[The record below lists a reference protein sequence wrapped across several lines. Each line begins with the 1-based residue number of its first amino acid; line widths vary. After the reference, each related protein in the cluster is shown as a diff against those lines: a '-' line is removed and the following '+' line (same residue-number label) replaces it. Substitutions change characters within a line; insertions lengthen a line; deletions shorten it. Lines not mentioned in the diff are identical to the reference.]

1 MTRQEFSALTTEDLC
16 DQLRR
21 TYSGWESVWIS
32 VELVRRYLCGPPDY
46 PGDPRSNCAV
56 DRFQG
61 VVGEVDG
68 VTTEGYENKI
78 WLPSDVELPECPGD
92 IDVIIRNLVY
102 YANEDGITGHFD
114 IDYTSRLLVFTIDID
129 MTGEVFLYRRHRKDG

>member
-1 MTRQEFSALTTEDLC
+1 MTRQEFSKLTDDELC
-16 DQLRR
+16 HRLRE
-21 TYSGWESVWIS
+21 TYSEWEAKWIAI
-32 VELVRRYLCGPPDY
+32 ELVRRRLCGPPDY

-78 WLPSDVELPECPGD
+78 WLPADIELPDCPGD
-92 IDVIIRNLVY
+92 IDVIIRNLTY
-102 YANEDGITGHFD
+102 YANEDGIVGHFD
-114 IDYTSRLLVFTIDID
+114 VDYETRLLTFTIDID
-129 MTGEVFLYRRHRKDG
+129 MTGEVFLYRRYRKDG